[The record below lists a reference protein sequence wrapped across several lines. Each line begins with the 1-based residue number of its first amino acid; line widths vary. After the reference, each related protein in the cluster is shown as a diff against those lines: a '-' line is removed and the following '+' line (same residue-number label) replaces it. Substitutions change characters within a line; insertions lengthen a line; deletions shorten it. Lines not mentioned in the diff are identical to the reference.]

1 MPRAGECHEALD
13 YPGKHI
19 LIGEKLEVLIL
30 WLIMDHGAVLYLMPS
45 AVPRANETF
54 SH

>member
-1 MPRAGECHEALD
+1 MPRADECHEALD

-19 LIGEKLEVLIL
+19 LIGEKLDVLIL
-30 WLIMDHGAVLYLMPS
+30 WLIMDQGAGLNPVPS